1 MKSLIVIFERSKFP
15 ETIFLINFRI
25 APTTKG
31 PTCSN
36 VCWEK
41 DTKMFSMH
49 ENVTDKKC
57 MVDKRTK
64 SLLFYDNYVQVI
76 SERGSDI
83 IIVGRG
89 IIKAEDPAEK
99 AKEYRLQGW
108 DAYSVN
114 CH

>member
-1 MKSLIVIFERSKFP
+1 MNCVIVVSVI
-15 ETIFLINFRI
+15 IYCFLNPLGNIHI
-25 APTTKG
+25 
-31 PTCSN
+31 S
-36 VCWEK
+36 WEK